1 LILASTYFYHFSPY
15 MKRVIV
21 SIERLF

>member
-1 LILASTYFYHFSPY
+1 